1 MASLRGFGSANRES
15 LAELVWAFFEYWA
28 WRHNYSGDVVS
39 IRLGACLHKDD
50 KDWTRRIG
58 NERHL
63 VGGASGSWVRAV
75 ETAGL
80 PASRARHGSLGSVG
94 AHSTLVASLK
104 VPACLPLAV
113 RSITA
118 RPRPSPSHPLCSL
131 CRCASRTRL
140 S

>member
-28 WRHNYSGDVVS
+28 WRHNYSSDVVS

-75 ETAGL
+75 EAAGL
-80 PASRARHGSLGSVG
+80 PRLPGMAAWEASSR
-94 AHSTLVASLK
+94 
-104 VPACLPLAV
+104 
-113 RSITA
+113 TA
-118 RPRPSPSHPLCSL
+118 RSSPLWK
-131 CRCASRTRL
+131 CRSACHWL
-140 S
+140 